1 MAKIVRNLLL
11 FARQRPAERTTVNL
25 NEVLEQ
31 TLALRLNQLQISAI
45 AVDKKFTRGL
55 PSVLADP
62 HQLEQ
67 VFLNLLLN
75 AEQAML
81 EAKNGG
87 RITLSTGVNRDGRSV
102 YAEVIDDGPGIAT
115 DALPHVFEPFFTT
128 KTVGTGTGLG
138 LSVSYGIV
146 EEHGGHL
153 VVESRPGRT
162 AFRLE
167 LPVAQSTAVR
177 RAAPAG
183 SPMVV
188 TGDGRS
194 ALVVEDEASVLDLIV
209 TILSQTGWRVDV
221 AGGGHEGL
229 ERVRRQRYDLI
240 VSDIRMPDGDGEEF
254 YRNATG
260 GDPSLSQR
268 FIFITGD
275 TANREAFTFL
285 RDAGALVVEKPF
297 QPAFFLDAVRRVTS

>member
-1 MAKIVRNLLL
+1 M
-11 FARQRPAERTTVNL
+11 PT
-25 NEVLEQ
+25 
-31 TLALRLNQLQISAI
+31 
-45 AVDKKFTRGL
+45 
-55 PSVLADP
+55 
-62 HQLEQ
+62 
-67 VFLNLLLN
+67 
-75 AEQAML
+75 
-81 EAKNGG
+81 
-87 RITLSTGVNRDGRSV
+87 RDGRSV
-102 YAEVIDDGPGIAT
+102 IAEVIDDGPGIPQ

-162 AFRLE
+162 VFRLE
-167 LPVAQSTAVR
+167 LPVAQSAAAR

-188 TGDGRS
+188 TGDGRA
-194 ALVVEDEASVLDLIV
+194 ALVVEDEASVLDLVV

-221 AGGGHEGL
+221 ATGGREAL
-229 ERVRRQRYDLI
+229 ERVRSERYDLI
-240 VSDIRMPDGDGEEF
+240 VSDIRMPAGDGEQF
-254 YRNATG
+254 YRDATT
-260 GDPSLSQR
+260 GDPSLASR

-275 TANREAFTFL
+275 TANREANSSL
-285 RDAGALVVEKPF
+285 VDAGALVIEKPF